1 MLFCFL
7 GIKIGPYFTIGFEK
21 TAHTMLHHNLLLI
34 YRNIKRF
41 KHSFFINLIGLS
53 SGLACTL
60 LIYLWVNDERSVDH
74 FHKNDQ
80 RLFQVMGNLEN
91 EGKVF
96 TQSATPK
103 HLAELLSTEMP
114 EVEMAVTTTPPA
126 WFPKF
131 TLNAQAEPLKGVGK
145 FAGVDFFRLFSYEL
159 LQGNKTQVL
168 SDKSAIV
175 ISEKLAKSLF
185 NSTENAI
192 GKSLEWD
199 LAGLKKQCTV
209 SGVFKNLP
217 SNASEQF
224 DFVLPFES
232 FLDIIGRGLSWDNLF
247 NTYVVLKKG
256 VDQERFNA
264 KIADYIQRKNPG
276 AKIELFIQPFADNYL
291 YGQYENGV
299 QAGGRIEYV
308 RLFSLIALF
317 ILLIA
322 CVNFMNLATAKA
334 ANRIK
339 EVGIKKAIG
348 ARRSTLIWQHLGES
362 TAMTLLSFLV
372 ATLLVVLLLPAFN
385 ELTGKQLALTWNT
398 NLLLGAFAIAAAT
411 SLVAGSYPAFY
422 LSSFKPVAVLKG
434 KLSTSGGELLA
445 RKGLVV
451 FQFGISIVFIV
462 AVLVIYQQIEFVQ
475 NKNLGYNKNNLLYFE
490 MEGKATTNP
499 EGFLTALRKV
509 PGVESAANMLTNI
522 VVGPGGN
529 MPNIDWKG
537 EKIAFQNVGVSYDMI
552 ETLGLEMRSGRP
564 FSRAFSSDTSK
575 LIFNEEAVAVMG
587 LSEPVAG
594 QVIDFAGRKVEI
606 LGVVKNFHLQSLHE
620 PVKPFYF
627 RFDRMYAV
635 TVMVRIAAGTEQKT
649 LAGLAQFYKDYNPG
663 FVFDY
668 TFLDQTYQAQY
679 VAEKRV
685 GLLSRYFGAL
695 AVLISCLGLFGLA
708 AFTAERRGKEIGIR
722 KVLGASRLLSM
733 DFVRLVMLAMVLALP
748 IAWYLMRAW
757 LAGFAYHIELQS
769 WVFVLAGVAALG
781 IAILTVGY
789 QAIRAAI
796 VNPVDSLR
804 NE

>member
-1 MLFCFL
+1 
-7 GIKIGPYFTIGFEK
+7 
-21 TAHTMLHHNLLLI
+21 MLHHNLLLI

-53 SGLACTL
+53 TGLACTL

-74 FHKNDQ
+74 FHQNTP

-91 EGKVF
+91 EGKVV

-103 HLAELLSTEMP
+103 HLAELLSAEMP
-114 EVEMAVTTTPPA
+114 EVEMAATTTPPA

-131 TLNAQAEPLKGVGK
+131 TLNAQHTPIKGVGK
-145 FAGVDFFRLFSYEL
+145 FASVDFFQLFSYEL
-159 LQGNKTQVL
+159 LQGTKTQVL
-168 SDKSAIV
+168 ADKSAIV

-185 NSTENAI
+185 KAPENAL

-209 SGVFKNLP
+209 SGVFKNL
-217 SNASEQF
+217 SANASEQF

-256 VDQERFNA
+256 VDAERFNN
-264 KIADYIQRKNPG
+264 KVADFIQRKNPAG
-276 AKIELFIQPFADNYL
+276 KVEFFLKPFADNYL
-291 YGQYENGV
+291 YGQYENGI

-372 ATLLVVLLLPAFN
+372 AVLLVVLLLPAFN
-385 ELTGKQLALTWNT
+385 ELTGKQLSLNWNT
-398 NLLLGAFAIAAAT
+398 NLVLGALAIAAVT

-434 KLSTSGGELLA
+434 KLNTSGGELLA

-451 FQFGISIVFIV
+451 FQFAISIVFIV

-475 NKNLGYNKNNLLYFE
+475 NKNLGYNKDNLLYFE
-490 MEGKATTNP
+490 MEGKATANP

-522 VVGPGGN
+522 VMEPGGN
-529 MPNIDWKG
+529 MPNVDWKG
-537 EKIAFQNVGVSYDMI
+537 KKIAFQNSGVSYDMI

-564 FSRAFSSDTSK
+564 FSRDFSSDTSK
-575 LIFNEEAVAVMG
+575 LIFNEEAISVMG

-594 QVIDFAGRKVEI
+594 QVIDFGGRKVEI

-649 LAGLAQFYKDYNPG
+649 LAALTQFYKAYNPG

-685 GLLSRYFGAL
+685 AVLSRYFGAL

-722 KVLGASRLLSM
+722 KVLGASVLSVVRLLSM
-733 DFVRLVMLAMVLALP
+733 DFVRLVLLAIVLALP
-748 IAWYLMRAW
+748 IAWYLMREW
-757 LAGFAYHIELQS
+757 LGGFAYHIELQP
-769 WVFVLAGVAALG
+769 WVFVLAGLAALG

-789 QAIRAAI
+789 QAFKAAV
-796 VNPVDSLR
+796 VNPVDSLY

>member
-21 TAHTMLHHNLLLI
+21 TAHTMLYHNLLLI

-60 LIYLWVNDERSVDH
+60 LIYLWVNDELSVDH

-114 EVEMAVTTTPPA
+114 EVEMAATTTPAA

-131 TLNAQAEPLKGVGK
+131 TLNAQREPVKGVGK
-145 FAGVDFFRLFSYEL
+145 FASGDFFQLFSYEL
-159 LQGNKTQVL
+159 LQGSKNQVL
-168 SDKSAIV
+168 RDKSAIV

-185 NSTENAI
+185 KSNENAI
-192 GKSLEWD
+192 GQSLEWD

-209 SGVFKNLP
+209 SGVFKNL
-217 SNASEQF
+217 SANTSEQF

-247 NTYVVLKKG
+247 NTYVVLNKG

-276 AKIELFIQPFADNYL
+276 AKIELFIKPFADNYL

-385 ELTGKQLALTWNT
+385 ELTGKQLALSWNT
-398 NLLLGAFAIAAAT
+398 NLLLGALAIATAT
-411 SLVAGSYPAFY
+411 SLVAGSYPA
-422 LSSFKPVAVLKG
+422 
-434 KLSTSGGELLA
+434 
-445 RKGLVV
+445 
-451 FQFGISIVFIV
+451 
-462 AVLVIYQQIEFVQ
+462 
-475 NKNLGYNKNNLLYFE
+475 
-490 MEGKATTNP
+490 
-499 EGFLTALRKV
+499 
-509 PGVESAANMLTNI
+509 
-522 VVGPGGN
+522 
-529 MPNIDWKG
+529 
-537 EKIAFQNVGVSYDMI
+537 
-552 ETLGLEMRSGRP
+552 
-564 FSRAFSSDTSK
+564 
-575 LIFNEEAVAVMG
+575 
-587 LSEPVAG
+587 
-594 QVIDFAGRKVEI
+594 
-606 LGVVKNFHLQSLHE
+606 
-620 PVKPFYF
+620 
-627 RFDRMYAV
+627 
-635 TVMVRIAAGTEQKT
+635 
-649 LAGLAQFYKDYNPG
+649 
-663 FVFDY
+663 
-668 TFLDQTYQAQY
+668 
-679 VAEKRV
+679 
-685 GLLSRYFGAL
+685 
-695 AVLISCLGLFGLA
+695 
-708 AFTAERRGKEIGIR
+708 
-722 KVLGASRLLSM
+722 
-733 DFVRLVMLAMVLALP
+733 
-748 IAWYLMRAW
+748 
-757 LAGFAYHIELQS
+757 
-769 WVFVLAGVAALG
+769 
-781 IAILTVGY
+781 
-789 QAIRAAI
+789 
-796 VNPVDSLR
+796 
-804 NE
+804 